1 MNCHNIV
8 YDEITLDMM
17 HKIETMKD
25 TEEKSCKLFCNMDK
39 ASCNSFHFDRNLR
52 ECMLFRLK
60 LVEFQLKAKLIGAP
74 KGCGASFPPCVSTE
88 QLKIESFFCTAH
100 LLFPNNDSRDPVF
113 LHMHIKENSC
123 VFIFFVFVCRIM
135 YLIFFLLDFGLSWLT
150 SLQFIQYH
158 VAGFYKPTIP
168 QSPPSHLWNYS
179 TCNNARLEFSTIF
192 VPSFDPNEWCLKN
205 GLHSGGLTSRS

>member
-1 MNCHNIV
+1 MSLFKFYSYDTRNICKDFRFINFELISESWAMSCHNIV

-88 QLKIESFFCTAH
+88 QLKI
-100 LLFPNNDSRDPVF
+100 VF
-113 LHMHIKENSC
+113 
-123 VFIFFVFVCRIM
+123 
-135 YLIFFLLDFGLSWLT
+135 T
-150 SLQFIQYH
+150 
-158 VAGFYKPTIP
+158 
-168 QSPPSHLWNYS
+168 
-179 TCNNARLEFSTIF
+179 
-192 VPSFDPNEWCLKN
+192 
-205 GLHSGGLTSRS
+205 